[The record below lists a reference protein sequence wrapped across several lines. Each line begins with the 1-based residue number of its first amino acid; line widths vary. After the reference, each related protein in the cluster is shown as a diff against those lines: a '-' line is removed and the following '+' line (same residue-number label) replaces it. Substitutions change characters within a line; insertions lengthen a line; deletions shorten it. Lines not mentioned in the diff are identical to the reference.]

1 MFKCSLTQMSNQP
14 FECEVVAGA
23 RQAFLSISETADLFH
38 TVSGVY
44 RGFCQKSKEKYHTV
58 TEITRSRRPHGV
70 PRLKAKNRKLCLHFK
85 WVH

>member
-38 TVSGVY
+38 TISRVY
-44 RGFCQKSKEKYHTV
+44 REQSTKIKIEKNHPV
-58 TEITRSRRPHGV
+58 S
-70 PRLKAKNRKLCLHFK
+70 L
-85 WVH
+85 